1 MALAEGTVKWF
12 SEKKGFG
19 FDAQKMEWLDLF
31 KEGIIDPAK
40 VTRSALQ
47 NAASIAGLL
56 LTTECTVTEK
66 PEEEKP
72 KPVIE
77 PKPRPEEKPAPK
89 MAVFEPI
96 PTDRLSTGIRRKR
109 GRFRRD
115 RIANRRS

>member
-1 MALAEGTVKWF
+1 VAAKNIDNLPQAEKLGFQIVMRALEEPIRQIASNAGLDGSIVVDRAKH
-12 SEKKGFG
+12 EKKGFG
-19 FDAQKMEWLDLF
+19 FDAQKMEWLDLI

-72 KPVIE
+72 AP
-77 PKPRPEEKPAPK
+77 PPAP
-89 MAVFEPI
+89 
-96 PTDRLSTGIRRKR
+96 DY
-109 GRFRRD
+109 D
-115 RIANRRS
+115 Y